1 MKKKLL
7 LLLGV
12 CLVITCASSAF
23 AAVTLKRLGT
33 HPFYRPAMTSE
44 ADLRTMVKK
53 NSADIQTG
61 FAKAG
66 NPELF
71 PEFMAQFPTA
81 NVESIKVAPGE
92 QFNWMLFRK
101 KATGPVTVIKDVTWG
116 GEAAFDAF
124 RFSIDKD
131 GQRYEFIVPAI
142 CGNLSLSNIGVV
154 PEPIVSAPPVNQ
166 SPACSM
172 TLSHTEIACGQVIS
186 VDASGSTDP
195 EGTISEVGF
204 TLLDADNQVVAEKID
219 KETPFIQEFTIPC
232 ESSRYTVK
240 AVVVDDKG
248 AQSSPAECSQSV
260 TVAQAQRKGGPV
272 VDVGLTH
279 QFDPA
284 SYVFARGGYEV
295 FLTEKLSAM
304 GLVGG
309 FARIDGY
316 DGGSAFTADAL
327 LNYYFTEKMFVG
339 AGVGFWTGEDDNID
353 LIVNMGYLIYEK
365 PGTMKTSLFI
375 EGRCEA
381 DNMITSKATRVGMGL
396 RFQF

>member
-7 LLLGV
+7 LLSV
-12 CLVITCASSAF
+12 CLVITHASSAF
-23 AAVTLKRLGT
+23 AAVTLKHLGT
-33 HPFYRPAMTSE
+33 HPFSRPAITSE
-44 ADLRTMVKK
+44 ADLRSMVK
-53 NSADIQTG
+53 NRNADLRTG

-142 CGNLSLSNIGVV
+142 CGNLSLNNIGVV

-195 EGTISEVGF
+195 EGSISEVGF
-204 TLLDADNQVVAEKID
+204 TLVDADNQVVAEKID

-260 TVAQAQRKGGPV
+260 TVAQAQRQGGPV
-272 VDVGLTH
+272 VDAGLTH

-327 LNYYFTEKMFVG
+327 LNYYFTEKMFAG
-339 AGVGFWTGEDDNID
+339 AGVGFWTGEDDNVD

-365 PGTMKTSLFI
+365 PDTMKTSLFI

>member
-7 LLLGV
+7 LLVGV
-12 CLVITCASSAF
+12 CLVITYASSAF

-33 HPFYRPAMTSE
+33 HPFSQSAITSE
-44 ADLRTMVKK
+44 ADLRAMIAK
-53 NSADIQTG
+53 NNADLQTG
-61 FAKAG
+61 FTKAG
-66 NPELF
+66 NPELY

-81 NVESIKVAPGE
+81 NVESIKVTPGE

-101 KATGPVTVIKDVTWG
+101 KASGPVTVIKDVTWDG
-116 GEAAFDAF
+116 KAAFDAF
-124 RFSIDKD
+124 RFYIDKD
-131 GQRYEFIVPAI
+131 GQRYEFIVPAV
-142 CGNLSLSNIGVV
+142 CGNLSLSNIGIV
-154 PEPIVSAPPVNQ
+154 PEPIVAVTPVVVAPPEPITPV
-166 SPACSM
+166 C
-172 TLSHTEIACGQVIS
+172 
-186 VDASGSTDP
+186 
-195 EGTISEVGF
+195 EV
-204 TLLDADNQVVAEKID
+204 
-219 KETPFIQEFTIPC
+219 
-232 ESSRYTVK
+232 
-240 AVVVDDKG
+240 
-248 AQSSPAECSQSV
+248 
-260 TVAQAQRKGGPV
+260 AQRKGGPV
-272 VDVGLTH
+272 VDVGLAH

-327 LNYYFTEKMFVG
+327 LNYYFTEKMFAG

-365 PGTMKTSLFI
+365 PDTMKTSLFI

>member
-12 CLVITCASSAF
+12 CLVITYASSAF

-33 HPFYRPAMTSE
+33 HPFSQSAITSE
-44 ADLRTMVKK
+44 AELRDMIANNNADLQV
-53 NSADIQTG
+53 G

-66 NPELF
+66 NPELY
-71 PEFMAQFPTA
+71 PEFMAQLPTA
-81 NVESIKVAPGE
+81 TVESIKVAPGE

-101 KATGPVTVIKDVTWG
+101 KATGPVTVIKDVTWDG
-116 GEAAFDAF
+116 KAAFDAF
-124 RFSIDKD
+124 RFYIDKD

-154 PEPIVSAPPVNQ
+154 PEPITPVVVAPPEPITPVT
-166 SPACSM
+166 P
-172 TLSHTEIACGQVIS
+172 V
-186 VDASGSTDP
+186 
-195 EGTISEVGF
+195 SEV
-204 TLLDADNQVVAEKID
+204 AEH
-219 KETPFIQEFTIPC
+219 
-232 ESSRYTVK
+232 
-240 AVVVDDKG
+240 
-248 AQSSPAECSQSV
+248 
-260 TVAQAQRKGGPV
+260 KGGPV
-272 VDVGLTH
+272 VDVGFAH

-295 FLTEKLSAM
+295 FLTENISAM

-309 FARIDGY
+309 FARVGGH

-327 LNYYFTEKMFVG
+327 LNYYITEKMFVG
-339 AGVGFWTGEDDNID
+339 AGAGFWVGEDDNID

-381 DNMITSKATRVGMGL
+381 DDLVSEMATRLGASL